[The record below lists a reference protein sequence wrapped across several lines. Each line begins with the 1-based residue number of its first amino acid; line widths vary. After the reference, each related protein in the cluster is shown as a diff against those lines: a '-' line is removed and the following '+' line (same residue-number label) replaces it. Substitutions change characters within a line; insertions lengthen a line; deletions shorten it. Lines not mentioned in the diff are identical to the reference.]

1 MFFKKKTANNCESHQ
16 QSFKKYCLIW
26 TFKKMSRIIKDDICF
41 TYTLLFILCF
51 LPTVSQC
58 AIVILMIT
66 DIFCK
71 YPVPK
76 LLPWR
81 LPSDLFTS
89 FISPSFLAFFMH
101 CSHACIVRMHVLF
114 ACMHCSHAC
123 IVRMHALFA
132 CMHCSHACIV
142 RMRALFASMYC
153 SHACIAP

>member
-1 MFFKKKTANNCESHQ
+1 MFFTKREPTTVKTTSTH
-16 QSFKKYCLIW
+16 SKSTVLIK
-26 TFKKMSRIIKDDICF
+26 TFKKRSHIFKDDICL

-58 AIVILMIT
+58 TMAILMIT
-66 DIFCK
+66 DIFYK
-71 YPVPK
+71 YPMQK
-76 LLPWR
+76 LLSRR

-101 CSHACIVRMHVLF
+101 CSHACIIRMHALF

-132 CMHCSHACIV
+132 CMHCSHARID
-142 RMRALFASMYC
+142 RMHVLFACMHST
-153 SHACIAP
+153 I